1 MSATSKEP
9 SSPRILGEMIVTCPA
24 CQAESPLS
32 ECKAER
38 QVGVDAWEVG
48 IRCPQ
53 CKHWTHARYRTRAL
67 DAAHQRLQYA
77 AKRLE
82 AARGTPRFERRYEQ
96 YQTQLAAFKRLD
108 EQEQK
113 RWRQKRGGQS
123 PTAVLEREAQA
134 QKADNSL

>member
-9 SSPRILGEMIVTCPA
+9 TTPGRVGEMIVTCPA
-24 CQAESPLS
+24 CQAERPLS
-32 ECKAER
+32 QCKAER

-53 CKHWTHARYRTRAL
+53 CLHWTHARYRTKAL
-67 DAAHQRLQYA
+67 DVAHQRLQYA

-82 AARGTPRFERRYEQ
+82 AARGTQRFERRYEQ
-96 YQTQLAAFKRLD
+96 YQTQQTAFKRLD

-113 RWRQKRGGQS
+113 RWRQKRGGES
-123 PTAVLEREAQA
+123 PTAILERDRMA
-134 QKADNSL
+134 QKVDSSL